1 MAHTQCQDDVDT
13 LPHRQDV
20 SSYLHFQDI
29 DLLHL
34 PNNELVDLLIG
45 NDNAFLMT
53 ALGEHERTNVR
64 DPQAVLPKIGWYVVH
79 FST

>member
-1 MAHTQCQDDVDT
+1 MAHTPCQDDVDT

-20 SSYLHFQDI
+20 SLYPHFQDI

-45 NDNAFLMT
+45 NDNVFLMI
-53 ALGEHERTNVR
+53 ALEEHEGTNVR
-64 DPQAVLPKIGWYVVH
+64 DPHAVLSKIGWYVVR